1 MSRSFKHTPVYKGD
15 KDRSAKKY
23 ANRRVRRNGKIKHG
37 DIKAGKSKHYK
48 KLNES
53 WHICDYR
60 TWVNRYGEEN
70 LVKIFQI
77 GQKFGGNAIE
87 VSK

>member
-23 ANRRVRRNGKIKHG
+23 ANRRIYAIIVPG
-37 DIKAGKSKHYK
+37 
-48 KLNES
+48 
-53 WHICDYR
+53 
-60 TWVNRYGEEN
+60 VNRYGEEN
-70 LVKIFQI
+70 PVKIFQI